1 MSIKSLFGLLLISLL
16 ISCDQSQEDEMN
28 KAKIRSLIESTSP
41 IEKETF
47 SFDKSENIEIVTKD
61 SVFININWEDL
72 EIDEANFS
80 GKINVKFTNYP
91 TNIDMFF
98 GGLKTVADTALFE
111 SGGSFNLEVFD
122 GTTPVNLKEGKTASI
137 QYPVNGTPK
146 KMDLHLY
153 DETGNWV
160 KTNVPVEQRTI
171 ERKDTITK
179 EIVIARKKDDPLYYT
194 RTDKVYTDVSI
205 QVTDLDFYYVNLSK
219 LNYAYFDYPPKSQL
233 TFINITPNFD
243 LQSNYDVHILFKKF
257 NAIQN
262 YWITKESLVQ
272 GIHNTSNSLPL
283 GAKATVLVFSV
294 KGEDFLFEKK
304 DIKIEEGLVL
314 ELNPKKM
321 SKEKIQRQ
329 LRSLKRHFK

>member
-1 MSIKSLFGLLLISLL
+1 MSIKSLFYLLLISLL

-47 SFDKSENIEIVTKD
+47 VFDKSENIEIVTKD

-72 EIDEANFS
+72 EIDDANFS

-98 GGLKTVADTALFE
+98 GGLQTVADTALLE

-146 KMDLHLY
+146 KMDLYLY
-153 DETGNWV
+153 DEKRNWV
-160 KTNVPVEQRTI
+160 KTNISVEQRTI
-171 ERKDTITK
+171 ERKDTTTK
-179 EIVIARKKDDPLYYT
+179 TIVIARTKDDPLYYT
-194 RTDKVYTDVSI
+194 RTDKVYTDVNI
-205 QVTDLDFYYVNLSK
+205 QVTDLDYYLANLPT
-219 LNYAYFDYPPKSQL
+219 LNYINFDYLLKSQRA
-233 TFINITPNFD
+233 NITLAPIFD
-243 LQSNYDVHILFKKF
+243 LVSSYDVHILLKEF
-257 NAIQN
+257 NSNRN
-262 YWITKESLVQ
+262 YWITKESIAQ
-272 GIHNTSNSLPL
+272 ETHMTTFSLPL

-321 SKEKIQRQ
+321 SKEKIQSQ
-329 LRSLKRHFK
+329 LRSLKKHFK